1 MSSLSF
7 SRENNINHY
16 RHKIKCFSRLRGR
29 MKNTSSIYYQRSN
42 SQPSSKFKQW
52 MIFLKI
58 KLNYLQ
64 SKVGT
69 LWTLLNSHTVPP
81 DSLSQQQ
88 VTAPSPRT
96 SGQGRQN
103 FLLNKGC
110 PLPNLKWWQS
120 TASTHSL
127 WGGYTTVSRLKP
139 TGFCN
144 TATFHIALTLVFRV
158 LAPRMPL
165 CSHFRD
171 FWSCKFHARHLH
183 SHK

>member
-7 SRENNINHY
+7 SPENNINHY

-52 MIFLKI
+52 IIFLKM

-69 LWTLLNSHTVPP
+69 LWTLPNSDTVLP

-103 FLLNKGC
+103 FLLNKGS
-110 PLPNLKWWQS
+110 PLLNLKWWQS
-120 TASTHSL
+120 TASTHSW
-127 WGGYTTVSRLKP
+127 WG
-139 TGFCN
+139 
-144 TATFHIALTLVFRV
+144 ATPLFRGWNPQAFV
-158 LAPRMPL
+158 TQP
-165 CSHFRD
+165 
-171 FWSCKFHARHLH
+171 H
-183 SHK
+183 ST